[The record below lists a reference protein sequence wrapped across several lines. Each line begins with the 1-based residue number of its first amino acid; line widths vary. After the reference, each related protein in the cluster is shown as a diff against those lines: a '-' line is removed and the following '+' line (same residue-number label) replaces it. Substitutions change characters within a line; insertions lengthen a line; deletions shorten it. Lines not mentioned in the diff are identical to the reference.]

1 MRVKLINLPQ
11 PDSLDD
17 RLDPPLGLMYIS
29 AFLKEHNIFSE
40 IIDLPF
46 FEKKDWQDKIGVA
59 DFYGITVYS
68 ASLYLAKEVAQIAKG
83 NNPQAKIVVGGHH
96 PTALGEEVLKDEANF
111 DIVVMQEGEITML
124 ELAEGKPFRQI
135 PGIIYRDKEHIYRNK
150 QRALIKDLDMLPAPN
165 REILKKNKY
174 TRKVY
179 GRAATSVV
187 TARGCSF
194 NCAFCCKNIFGS
206 QIRFRSPENVENE
219 IKQIIQDHGIKN
231 FLFYDDTFTLQRNRL
246 YDLCRRLSKLDIIFR
261 CNGDAR
267 HNTYEDY
274 AMLYQVGCREIA
286 FGIESAS
293 QTILDNINKGVT
305 VEQNRQAIREAKK
318 AGLLVKAYL
327 MIGSPGETRQTIQET
342 MKFIQETNPDQ
353 FTLFNF
359 VPLPGC
365 DIWKDPQKYN
375 IKIINQDF
383 KNYFNIAGNNQGGLV
398 VETQELGAKDLNN
411 LRQDFVAFLNKKGQS
426 GPLQDYYNK

>member
-1 MRVKLINLPQ
+1 MKINLINLPQ

-17 RLDPPLGLMYIS
+17 KLDPPLGLMYIS
-29 AFLKEHNIFSE
+29 AFLEKHNIFSE

-46 FEKKDWQDKIGVA
+46 VKRKDWQDKIGIA

-68 ASLYLAKEVAQIAKG
+68 ASLYLAKEVAKIAKS
-83 NNPQAKIVVGGHH
+83 NNPQAKIVIGGHH
-96 PTALGEEVLKDEANF
+96 PAALGEEALKDEANF
-111 DIVVMQEGEITML
+111 DVVVMQEGEITML
-124 ELAEGKPFRQI
+124 ELAKGKPFNEIQ
-135 PGIIYRDKEHIYRNK
+135 GIIYRDKVHIHRNR
-150 QRALIKDLDMLPAPN
+150 QRALIRDLDILPMPN
-165 REILKKNKY
+165 RKILKKNKY

-179 GRAATSVV
+179 GNVATSVI
-187 TARGCSF
+187 TSRGCVY

-206 QIRFRSPENVENE
+206 QVRFRSSENVENE
-219 IKQIIQDHGIKN
+219 IKQIIKDYGIN
-231 FLFYDDTFTLQRNRL
+231 SFIFYDDTFTLQRERL
-246 YDLCRRLSKLDIIFR
+246 YDLCQRLSKLDVIFR

-267 HNTYEDY
+267 HNTSEDY
-274 AMLYQVGCREIA
+274 IRLYQAGCREIA

-293 QTILDNINKGVT
+293 QTILDNIKKGVT
-305 VEQNRQAIREAKK
+305 VEQNRQAIMEAKK

-327 MIGSPGETRQTIQET
+327 MIGAPGETRQTIQET
-342 MKFIQETNPDQ
+342 MEFIQETSPDQ

-365 DIWKDPQKYN
+365 AIWNDPQKYN
-375 IKIINQDF
+375 IKIVNQDF

-398 VETQELGAKDLNN
+398 IETQELSVKDLSN
-411 LRQDFVAFLNKKGQS
+411 LRKDFVAFLNKKGQF